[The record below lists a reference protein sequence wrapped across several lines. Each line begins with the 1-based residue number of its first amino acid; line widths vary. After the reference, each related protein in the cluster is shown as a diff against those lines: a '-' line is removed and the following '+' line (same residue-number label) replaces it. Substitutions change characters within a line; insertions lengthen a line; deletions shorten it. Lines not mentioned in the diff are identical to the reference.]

1 MAVTRKAQTI
11 TMTAASDA
19 VTGKM
24 RIQSITMDHT
34 AAASFV
40 LQDTASVEIARGHI
54 TATLLTLQL
63 IYPKGLIVDGI
74 KASTLSAGQLAIHL
88 MP

>member
-11 TMTAASDA
+11 TLTAANDA

-24 RIQSITMDHT
+24 MIQSITMDHT
-34 AAASFV
+34 DAASFV
-40 LQDTASVEIARGHI
+40 LQDTKSVEIARGHI
-54 TATLLTLQL
+54 TTTVLTLQL
-63 IYPKGLIVDGI
+63 VYPKGLIVDGI